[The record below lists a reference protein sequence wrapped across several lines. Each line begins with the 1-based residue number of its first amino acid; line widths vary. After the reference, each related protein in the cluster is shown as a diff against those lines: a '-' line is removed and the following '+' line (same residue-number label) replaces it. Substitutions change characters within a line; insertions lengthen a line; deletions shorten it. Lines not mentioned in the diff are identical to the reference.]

1 MKSALV
7 GLNFIGQMSN
17 KRHITLFLYHL
28 LSLFYSKEY
37 KI

>member
-7 GLNFIGQMSN
+7 ELNFIGQMSN
-17 KRHITLFLYHL
+17 KRHITLFLYRL
-28 LSLFYSKEY
+28 LSLFCFKEY